1 MPCAAGALSVT
12 TDHVTRK
19 IESYQLTKP
28 LILIGGTAGVG
39 KTTLARRLC
48 HKFGIDHRLSTG
60 FIREVLRDQN
70 TPDKCP
76 LLYEYTFKAKEPV
89 NTLVIQAELL
99 ERPLRAC
106 IERARQ
112 EGTSLILEG
121 NHLIPKLYHDT
132 CCALY
137 AIVAAPDLEEH
148 RRRMIG
154 NTHAQRSVNPDD
166 LARARIIDQYL
177 RLEAVAYG
185 VPCIRCLGEI
195 DDALESLVSSRD

>member
-1 MPCAAGALSVT
+1 M
-12 TDHVTRK
+12 
-19 IESYQLTKP
+19 TKP
-28 LILIGGTAGVG
+28 IILIGGTAGVG

-48 HKFGIDHRLSTG
+48 HKLGIDHRLSTG

-70 TPDKCP
+70 SPEKCP
-76 LLYEYTFKAKEPV
+76 LLYEYTFKASEPV
-89 NTLVIQAELL
+89 DTLVIQAEML

-132 CCALY
+132 FCALY

-148 RRRMIG
+148 RRRLIG
-154 NTHAQRSVNPDD
+154 DTHKQPSVNTDD
-166 LARARIIDQYL
+166 LSRARVIDEYL
-177 RLEAVAYG
+177 RQEAVAYG
-185 VPCIRCLGEI
+185 VLYIRYVGEI
-195 DDALESLVSSRD
+195 DEALESLASSRHLCRRV